1 MWWIS
6 SISHRQIIFNPW
18 TVSKKEDWA
27 IVFLLYA
34 IMKSVTS
41 DLFQR
46 SHYGK
51 EEQNSQREYWS
62 RLSHITRI
70 LFTIGQTFAELCI
83 FHLLIERV
91 SPCLSLWLNR
101 LAQPAGSPGWMEGFT
116 DILIQKDTICK
127 PVRAWLADSI
137 FLLTKSTILTI
148 LILTCSFLPSC
159 ISAHQPSVFNSSF
172 WERLHSCSKKSLL
185 DLISDHSVLR
195 AHRNKD
201 TWRLFLFQGISVKL
215 CSKNCSWSKIFK
227 L

>member
-70 LFTIGQTFAELCI
+70 LYIHNWTDFCWAVYFPPADWKSLP
-83 FHLLIERV
+83 L
-91 SPCLSLWLNR
+91 LSLWLNR

-215 CSKNCSWSKIFK
+215 CSKNCSKNI
-227 L
+227 

>member
-1 MWWIS
+1 MV
-6 SISHRQIIFNPW
+6 RKNK
-18 TVSKKEDWA
+18 TAKENIGA
-27 IVFLLYA
+27 GSL
-34 IMKSVTS
+34 
-41 DLFQR
+41 
-46 SHYGK
+46 
-51 EEQNSQREYWS
+51 
-62 RLSHITRI
+62 I
-70 LFTIGQTFAELCI
+70 LPESYIFTIGQTFAELCI

-172 WERLHSCSKKSLL
+172 WEPLHSCSKKSLL

-215 CSKNCSWSKIFK
+215 CSKNCS
-227 L
+227 